1 MSLSIRELWTA
12 LHGLI
17 LGALLLLSFV
27 GVLAE
32 LYSLRQRWVTLEGLQ
47 RRIRYLKAWSLT
59 VATISWATVITG
71 TYIALPWY
79 RAQPPNGGDLLA
91 YPQFLLLSRPETKSW
106 HTFAAE
112 WKEHVG
118 WFAPVL
124 MTTVAYLVAY
134 YGPQLVHEDK
144 IRRALLWT
152 GVLAFVIT
160 SIAGLIGAFLNKV
173 APIR

>member
-27 GVLAE
+27 GVSAE
-32 LYSLRQRWVTLEGLQ
+32 LYSLQQRWVTLEGLQ
-47 RRIRYLKAWSLT
+47 RRIRYLKVWSTT

-79 RAQPPNGGDLLA
+79 RAKPPNSGDLSA

-106 HTFAAE
+106 ATFAE

-134 YGPQLVHEDK
+134 YGPQLAQEDK
-144 IRRALLWT
+144 IRKALLWT

-160 SIAGLIGAFLNKV
+160 SIAGLIGTLLNKV